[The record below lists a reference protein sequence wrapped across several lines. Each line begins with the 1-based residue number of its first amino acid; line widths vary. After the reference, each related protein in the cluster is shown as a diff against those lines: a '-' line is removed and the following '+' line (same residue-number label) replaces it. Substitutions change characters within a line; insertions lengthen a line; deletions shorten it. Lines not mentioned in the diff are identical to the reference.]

1 MTLIS
6 ISFAFI
12 SRIDSW
18 ITIINRNRDKYVTL
32 MNVSFSEISY
42 KTTSQTEQLRLPYIK
57 SIILLKHYGNET

>member
-42 KTTSQTEQLRLPYIK
+42 KTTSQTEQLRLPSIK